1 MVAPRREFRL
11 PADASTHA
19 RVAVIVP
26 SYRDGELAAE
36 AVASIDEDE
45 PVEIVVVDDGSPD
58 DGTRRALDAVT
69 GARVVRHEQNH
80 GLIATRM
87 TGLAETAAPYVFPLD
102 ADDQAA
108 PGALAAMADILD
120 ADPRLD
126 VCFGDYVEFGTQNVV
141 RAVPDSLDPYRLAYT
156 NEYPVSALFRR
167 TALDA
172 VDGWRAAGFAEPA
185 YADWNLWIA
194 LAESGACGAHLG
206 RGRLTF
212 RKRFHE
218 GRMLDEARRR
228 HHLMYRD
235 LRRAHPA
242 FFGEIAAH
250 RRRSDLSLSR
260 KALYPIVYGRRRRF
274 PRFERKVKLMLDRL
288 NVWTLRR

>member
-1 MVAPRREFRL
+1 MSAEGSAPSRI
-11 PADASTHA
+11 
-19 RVAVIVP
+19 AVIVP
-26 SYRDGELAAE
+26 CYRDGTLAAA
-36 AVASIDEDE
+36 AVASIDEQE
-45 PVEIVVVDDGSPD
+45 PIEVVVVDDASPD
-58 DGTRRALDAVT
+58 ETTRDALAALSGV
-69 GARVVRHEQNH
+69 RVVRHDRNM
-80 GLIATRM
+80 GLIAARM
-87 TGLAETAAPYVFPLD
+87 TGLAETVAPYVFPLD

-108 PGALAAMADILD
+108 PGALAAMADTLD
-120 ADPRLD
+120 TDPRLD
-126 VCFGDYVEFGTQNVV
+126 VCFGDYLEFGTQNVV
-141 RAVPDSLDPYRLAYT
+141 RAVPDTLDPYRLAYT

-167 TALDA
+167 TALEA

-194 LAESGACGAHLG
+194 IAESGARGAHLG

-235 LRRAHPA
+235 LRRAHPVL
-242 FFGEIAAH
+242 FGEIAAH
-250 RRRSDLSLSR
+250 RRRSDLSLPR

-274 PRFERKVKLMLDRL
+274 PRFERKVKLALDRL

>member
-1 MVAPRREFRL
+1 MPEEGSAPSRI
-11 PADASTHA
+11 
-19 RVAVIVP
+19 AVIVP
-26 SYRDGELAAE
+26 CYGDGELAAA
-36 AVASIDEDE
+36 AVASIDEEE
-45 PVEIVVVDDGSPD
+45 PIEVVVVDDASPD
-58 DGTRRALDAVT
+58 DATRDALASVN
-69 GARVVRHEQNH
+69 GVRVVRHDRNM
-80 GLIATRM
+80 GLITARM
-87 TGLAETAAPYVFPLD
+87 TGLAETVAPYVFPLD
-102 ADDQAA
+102 ADDEAA

-120 ADPRLD
+120 ADPRFD

-141 RAVPDSLDPYRLAYT
+141 RAVPDTLDPYRLAYT

-167 TALDA
+167 TALEA
-172 VDGWRAAGFAEPA
+172 VDGWRASGFAEPA

-194 LAESGACGAHLG
+194 LAESGARGAHLG

-250 RRRSDLSLSR
+250 RRRSDLSRSR
-260 KALYPIVYGRRRRF
+260 KVLYPVVYGRRRRF
-274 PRFERKVKLMLDRL
+274 PRFERKVKLALDRL

>member
-1 MVAPRREFRL
+1 MSAEGSAP
-11 PADASTHA
+11 S
-19 RVAVIVP
+19 RVAGIVP
-26 SYRDGELAAE
+26 TYGDGELAAE

-58 DGTRRALDAVT
+58 DATRRALDGLD
-69 GARVVRHEQNH
+69 GARVIRHDQNR
-80 GLIATRM
+80 GLIAARM
-87 TGLAETAAPYVFPLD
+87 TGLAETTAPYVFPLD
-102 ADDQAA
+102 ADDQAI
-108 PGALAAMADILD
+108 PGALSAMADVLD
-120 ADPRLD
+120 STPDLD
-126 VCFGDYVEFGTQNVV
+126 VCFGDYVEFETQNVV
-141 RAVPDSLDPYRLAYT
+141 RAVPDILDPFRLAYT

-167 TALDA
+167 TALEA

-194 LAESGACGAHLG
+194 LAESGARGAHLG

-242 FFGEIAAH
+242 LFDDLATH
-250 RRRSDLSLSR
+250 RRRSDLTLPR
-260 KALYPIVYGRRRRF
+260 KLLYPIVYGRRRRL
-274 PRFERKVKLMLDRL
+274 PRFERKVKLFLDRL
-288 NVWTLRR
+288 GVWTLKR